1 MTKAEEPVTDML
13 KIAVPNKGSLAQ
25 AATSMLS
32 NAGYRQR
39 NDPKEL
45 TLIDAEHGVEFYYL
59 RPRDIAVYVGRGQ
72 LDVGITGRDM
82 LLDSHADADEIMAL
96 GFGASRFRFAAPRGT
111 NYTLGDLQG
120 KRIASSYPGLLGGY
134 LAEHGVEAEL
144 VSLDGAVESAIRL
157 GVADVV
163 ADVVDTGTTLKKAGL
178 ELFGDPIC
186 HSEAVVIRRRGA
198 QDRPEMNSL
207 LTRLSSVLVAQS
219 RLMLDYNV
227 EEKNL
232 TDTVALAPGVE
243 GPTISSLSLDGW
255 VAVRVLVP
263 KVGAHRLMDKLWE
276 AGARSI
282 ILSELAACR
291 F

>member
-1 MTKAEEPVTDML
+1 MTDTLL

-25 AATSMLS
+25 AATTMLS
-32 NAGYRQR
+32 SAGYRQR
-39 NDPKEL
+39 NDPKDL

-82 LLDSHADADEIMAL
+82 LLDSRADADEIMAL
-96 GFGASRFRFAAPRGT
+96 GFGASRFRFAAPKGT
-111 NYTLGDLQG
+111 NYQLADLQG
-120 KRIASSYPGLLGGY
+120 KRIASSYPGLLGDY
-134 LAEHGVEAEL
+134 LAERGIESEL
-144 VSLDGAVESAIRL
+144 VNLDGAVESAIRL

-198 QDRPEMNSL
+198 GELAGTNGL

-232 TDTVALAPGVE
+232 PQTVALAPGVE
-243 GPTISSLSLDGW
+243 GPTISSLSVEGW

-263 KVGAHRLMDKLWE
+263 KVGAHRLMDDLWE
-276 AGARSI
+276 SGARSI